1 MEELF
6 PFFRFFLLSHTH
18 VAYFREPYSN
28 VLLLL
33 AFMLKIFIMYFTIK
47 VYREP
52 HVYEILILESK
63 SATILFVESI

>member
-6 PFFRFFLLSHTH
+6 PFFRFFLLSHIH

-63 SATILFVESI
+63 SPTILFVESI